1 LGIEIFLLN
10 CNDFPRH
17 SVHARTFGLKTIFN
31 FLTTNTFTKTVM
43 KKFFMFLAVA
53 GVLTFSAI
61 TASAQDEQAAAPAA
75 TEQVTEADDNAE
87 VNPFNVKSEVPLHQ
101 ALKTKFIEGGAGF
114 MALII
119 ICLIIGL
126 ALAIERILYL
136 SFSKTNTK
144 ALLAKVEEALAKG
157 GVEAAKDVC
166 RETRGPVASIFYQ
179 GLLRYDQGVDVVE
192 KTIVSYGSVQ
202 MSNMENG
209 LSWISLFI
217 AIAPS
222 LGFLGTVIGMIEAF
236 DAIQA
241 AGDISPNVVAGGM
254 KVALITTVGGLIVA
268 KILQIFYNYILA
280 KIDGLTIDMEDSS
293 ISLVDI
299 LTKYQG
305 K

>member
-1 LGIEIFLLN
+1 
-10 CNDFPRH
+10 
-17 SVHARTFGLKTIFN
+17 
-31 FLTTNTFTKTVM
+31 M

-53 GVLTFSAI
+53 GIMAF
-61 TASAQDEQAAAPAA
+61 TANTVFAQDAAEEAPAA
-75 TEQVTEADDNAE
+75 TEVAAP
-87 VNPFNVKSEVPLHQ
+87 VNDLAALTAGAPEVPLHQ

-114 MALII
+114 MSLII
-119 ICLIIGL
+119 ICLILGL
-126 ALAIERILYL
+126 ALSIERILYL
-136 SFSKTNTK
+136 SFSKTNAK
-144 ALLAKVEEALAKG
+144 KLVEKVEAALAEG
-157 GVEAAKDVC
+157 GIEAAKDVC
-166 RETRGPVASIFYQ
+166 RNTRGPVASIFYQ

-222 LGFLGTVIGMIEAF
+222 LGFLGTVIGMIQAF

-268 KILQIFYNYILA
+268 MILQVFYNYILA
-280 KIDGLTIDMEDSS
+280 KIDSISIDMEDSS
-293 ISLVDI
+293 ICLVDA
-299 LTKYQG
+299 LTKYN

>member
-1 LGIEIFLLN
+1 
-10 CNDFPRH
+10 
-17 SVHARTFGLKTIFN
+17 
-31 FLTTNTFTKTVM
+31 M

-53 GVLTFSAI
+53 GVIAFSANI
-61 TASAQDEQAAAPAA
+61 ASAQDEQAAETAA
-75 TEQVTEADDNAE
+75 VEEVTEANAADLLAG
-87 VNPFNVKSEVPLHQ
+87 NSEIPLNQ

-114 MALII
+114 MSLII
-119 ICLIIGL
+119 ICLVIGL

-136 SFSKTNTK
+136 SFSKINTK
-144 ALLAKVEEALAKG
+144 ALIEKVEKALEEG
-157 GVEAAKDVC
+157 GIEAAKNVC

-202 MSNMENG
+202 MSEMENG

-217 AIAPS
+217 ALAPS
-222 LGFLGTVIGMIEAF
+222 LGFLGTVIGLIQAF

-268 KILQIFYNYILA
+268 MILQVFYNYILA
-280 KIDGLTIDMEDSS
+280 KIDSITIDMEDSS
-293 ISLVDI
+293 ICLIDA
-299 LTKYQG
+299 LTKYA
-305 K
+305 KKN

>member
-1 LGIEIFLLN
+1 
-10 CNDFPRH
+10 
-17 SVHARTFGLKTIFN
+17 
-31 FLTTNTFTKTVM
+31 M

-53 GVLTFSAI
+53 GLMTFTANI
-61 TASAQDEQAAAPAA
+61 ASAQDAEQAAPAA
-75 TEQVTEADDNAE
+75 TEEVAEAPVQTSVSDE
-87 VNPFNVKSEVPLHQ
+87 VEVPLNQ

-114 MALII
+114 MSLII

-136 SFSKTNTK
+136 TFSKTNTK
-144 ALLAKVEEALAKG
+144 TLVEKVEKALAEG
-157 GVEAAKDVC
+157 GIEAAKDVC

-192 KTIVSYGSVQ
+192 KTVVSYGSVQ

-217 AIAPS
+217 ALAPS
-222 LGFLGTVIGMIEAF
+222 LGFLGTVIGMIQAF

-268 KILQIFYNYILA
+268 MILQVFYNYILA
-280 KIDGLTIDMEDSS
+280 KIDSITIDMEDSS
-293 ISLVDI
+293 ICLIDV
-299 LTKYQG
+299 LTKYQA